1 MDLVI
6 CIRVRPSSRAPRV
19 GGSTASRL
27 IVAVA
32 TAAVDGKATLAAT
45 KALADAL
52 GVKNNELKLI
62 KGNHFRDKDYVFK
75 ANDQDR
81 SQLVKSRLETLMQN
95 N

>member
-1 MDLVI
+1 MELVV

-19 GGSTASRL
+19 GGSTANRL

-32 TAAVDGKATLAAT
+32 TGAVDGKATLAAT

-52 GVKNNELKLI
+52 GIKYNGIELI
-62 KGNHFRDKDYVFK
+62 KGNHFRDKDYVFRAK
-75 ANDQDR
+75 NLAE
-81 SQLVKSRLETLMQN
+81 LEIVKTRLGELMQN